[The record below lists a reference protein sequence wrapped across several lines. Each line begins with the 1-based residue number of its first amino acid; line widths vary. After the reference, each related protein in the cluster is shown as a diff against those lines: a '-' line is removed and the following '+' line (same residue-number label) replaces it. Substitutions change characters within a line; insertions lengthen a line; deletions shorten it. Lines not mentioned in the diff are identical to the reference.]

1 MASEKEKTE
10 NAVTIEEVAQIVAE
24 LPPQR
29 VEYVLGYAQGV
40 ISCQRERETKAET
53 KKKKPA

>member
-1 MASEKEKTE
+1 MTKQKEKTE

-40 ISCQRERETKAET
+40 ISCQRQAEEE
-53 KKKKPA
+53 KRKKKPA